1 MRVSGIPVSENLT
14 WHLDLPV
21 IEWLIV
27 LIMLVV
33 LDIVGDFITR
43 RAVKAAK
50 NDGPSVRQTGW

>member
-1 MRVSGIPVSENLT
+1 VSENLT